1 MNSNIRIEKLILNN
15 FRNHK
20 YLKLDIT
27 KNIVLIYGQNGSG
40 KTSVLES
47 ISLFDSSNG
56 FRASNLG
63 ELVNDDYKGPL
74 EMFGVNILIRDTN
87 NFIKAG
93 IGLKKIIDKYKKII
107 SIDEKKN
114 NKEIIKKIPKI
125 YSIVPKM
132 TFLFQGNSEER
143 RNFLDQM
150 IFIIED
156 NHKKNILNYNK
167 YKNER
172 IKILKKWKINNE
184 DWLDAVE
191 KKMVSHGL
199 IICDNR
205 RNFLKKLNFILD
217 DLDIEFSSFQI
228 YLNGELDEL
237 LLEKPAIEVE
247 EIFLS
252 TLKRNREND
261 LITGR
266 THYGINKTDM
276 IVKEKKSFK
285 EAKTFSTG
293 QQKTILFSLI
303 FSFIKYLEMFPDKK
317 AIFLLDDVFSYL
329 DKNFISLVIEKLN
342 ELNVQTW
349 LTDVKG
355 DWVFENKTYKAII
368 DKINIDDK
376 RFKLNQKKI

>member
-1 MNSNIRIEKLILNN
+1 MNSNIRIKKLILNN

-56 FRASNLG
+56 FRASTLG
-63 ELVNDDYKGPL
+63 ELVNNDHKGPL

-93 IGLKKIIDKYKKII
+93 IGLKKIMDKYKKII

-132 TFLFQGNSEER
+132 TFLFQGTSGER

-156 NHKKNILNYNK
+156 NHKKNVLNYNK

-172 IKILKKWKINNE
+172 IKILKKWKVNNRE
-184 DWLDAVE
+184 WLDAVE

-205 RNFLKKLNFILD
+205 RNFLKKLNLILD
-217 DLDIEFSSFQI
+217 DLNIESSSFEV

-266 THYGINKTDM
+266 TSYGVNKTDM
-276 IVKEKKSFK
+276 IVKEKKSLK

-317 AIFLLDDVFSYL
+317 TIFLLDDVFSYL

-376 RFKLNQKKI
+376 RFKLN

>member
-56 FRASNLG
+56 FRASTLG
-63 ELVNDDYKGPL
+63 ELVNDDHKGPL

-156 NHKKNILNYNK
+156 NHKKNVLNYNK

-184 DWLDAVE
+184 EWLDAVE

-217 DLDIEFSSFQI
+217 DLDIEFSSFQV

-266 THYGINKTDM
+266 THYGVNKTDM

-376 RFKLNQKKI
+376 RFKLN

>member
-56 FRASNLG
+56 FRASTLG
-63 ELVNDDYKGPL
+63 DLVNNDHKGPL

-132 TFLFQGNSEER
+132 TFLFQGTSEER

-156 NHKKNILNYNK
+156 NHKKNVLNYNK

-172 IKILKKWKINNE
+172 IKILKKWKVNNGE
-184 DWLDAVE
+184 WLDAVE

-205 RNFLKKLNFILD
+205 RNFLKKLNLILD
-217 DLDIEFSSFQI
+217 DLDTEFSSFEV
-228 YLNGELDEL
+228 YLNGQLDEL

-376 RFKLNQKKI
+376 RFKLN

>member
-63 ELVNDDYKGPL
+63 ELVNDDHKGPL

-217 DLDIEFSSFQI
+217 DLDIEFSTFQV

-266 THYGINKTDM
+266 THYGVDKTDM

>member
-56 FRASNLG
+56 FRASTLG
-63 ELVNDDYKGPL
+63 ELVNNDHKGPL

-93 IGLKKIIDKYKKII
+93 IGLKKIMDKFKKII

-132 TFLFQGNSEER
+132 TFLFQGTSEER

-156 NHKKNILNYNK
+156 NHKKNVLNYNK

-184 DWLDAVE
+184 EWLDAVE

-217 DLDIEFSSFQI
+217 DLDIEFSTFQV

-266 THYGINKTDM
+266 THYGVNKTDM

-293 QQKTILFSLI
+293 QQKTILFLLI

-376 RFKLNQKKI
+376 RFKLN

>member
-63 ELVNDDYKGPL
+63 ELVNDDHKGPL

-217 DLDIEFSSFQI
+217 GLDIEFSSFQV

-261 LITGR
+261 LIAGR

-376 RFKLNQKKI
+376 RFKLN

>member
-63 ELVNDDYKGPL
+63 ELVNDDHKGPL

-156 NHKKNILNYNK
+156 NHKKNVLNYNK

-184 DWLDAVE
+184 EWLDAVE

-205 RNFLKKLNFILD
+205 RNFLKKLNLILD
-217 DLDIEFSSFQI
+217 DLDIESFSLQV

-261 LITGR
+261 LIAGR

-368 DKINIDDK
+368 DKINID
-376 RFKLNQKKI
+376 R

>member
-63 ELVNDDYKGPL
+63 ELVNDDHKGPL

-156 NHKKNILNYNK
+156 NHKKNVLNYNK

-184 DWLDAVE
+184 EWLDAVE

-217 DLDIEFSSFQI
+217 DLDIEFSSFQV

-266 THYGINKTDM
+266 THYGVNKTDM

-376 RFKLNQKKI
+376 RFKLN

>member
-63 ELVNDDYKGPL
+63 DLVNNDYKGPL

-132 TFLFQGNSEER
+132 TFLFQGTSEER

-156 NHKKNILNYNK
+156 NHKKNVLNYNK

-184 DWLDAVE
+184 EWLDAVE

-217 DLDIEFSSFQI
+217 DLDIEFSSFQV

-266 THYGINKTDM
+266 THYGVNKTDM

-376 RFKLNQKKI
+376 RFKLN

>member
-63 ELVNDDYKGPL
+63 ELVNDDHKGPL

-93 IGLKKIIDKYKKII
+93 IGLKKIINKYKKII

-114 NKEIIKKIPKI
+114 NKEITKKIPKI

-156 NHKKNILNYNK
+156 NHKKNVLTYNK

-184 DWLDAVE
+184 EWLDAVE

-217 DLDIEFSSFQI
+217 DLDIEFSSFQV

-266 THYGINKTDM
+266 THYGVNKTDM

-376 RFKLNQKKI
+376 RFKLN

>member
-47 ISLFDSSNG
+47 ISLFGSSNG

-63 ELVNDDYKGPL
+63 ELVNNDHKGPL

-156 NHKKNILNYNK
+156 NHKKNVLNYNK

-172 IKILKKWKINNE
+172 IKILKKWKVNNGE
-184 DWLDAVE
+184 WLDAVE

>member
-56 FRASNLG
+56 FRASALG
-63 ELVNDDYKGPL
+63 DLVNNDHKGPL

-132 TFLFQGNSEER
+132 TFLFQGTSEER

-156 NHKKNILNYNK
+156 NHKKNVLNYNK

-217 DLDIEFSSFQI
+217 DLDIEFSSFQV

-261 LITGR
+261 LIAGR

-376 RFKLNQKKI
+376 RFKLN

>member
-63 ELVNDDYKGPL
+63 ELVNDDYEGPL

-114 NKEIIKKIPKI
+114 NKEITKKIPKI

-132 TFLFQGNSEER
+132 TFLFQGTSEER

-156 NHKKNILNYNK
+156 NHKKNVLNYNK

-172 IKILKKWKINNE
+172 IKILKKWKVNNGE
-184 DWLDAVE
+184 WLDAVE

-205 RNFLKKLNFILD
+205 RNFLKKLNLILD
-217 DLDIEFSSFQI
+217 DLDIESFSLQV

-252 TLKRNREND
+252 TLKRNRESD

-266 THYGINKTDM
+266 TSYGVNKTDM

-376 RFKLNQKKI
+376 RFKLN

>member
-1 MNSNIRIEKLILNN
+1 MNSNIRIKKLILNN

-56 FRASNLG
+56 FRASALG
-63 ELVNDDYKGPL
+63 DLVNNDHKGPL

-114 NKEIIKKIPKI
+114 NKEITKKIPKI

-132 TFLFQGNSEER
+132 TFLFQGTSEER

-156 NHKKNILNYNK
+156 NHKKNVLNYNK

-172 IKILKKWKINNE
+172 IKILKKWKVNNGE
-184 DWLDAVE
+184 WLDAVE

-217 DLDIEFSSFQI
+217 DLDIEFSSFQV

-266 THYGINKTDM
+266 THYGVNKTDM

-376 RFKLNQKKI
+376 RFKLN

>member
-63 ELVNDDYKGPL
+63 ELVNDDHKGPL

-114 NKEIIKKIPKI
+114 NKEITKKIPKI

-132 TFLFQGNSEER
+132 TFLFQGTSEER
-143 RNFLDQM
+143 RSFLDQM

-156 NHKKNILNYNK
+156 NHKKNVLNYNK

-172 IKILKKWKINNE
+172 IKILKKWKVNNGE
-184 DWLDAVE
+184 WLDAVE

-205 RNFLKKLNFILD
+205 RNFLKKLNLILD
-217 DLDIEFSSFQI
+217 DLDIESFSLQV

-252 TLKRNREND
+252 TLKRNRESD

-266 THYGINKTDM
+266 TSYGVNKTDM

-376 RFKLNQKKI
+376 RFKLN

>member
-63 ELVNDDYKGPL
+63 ELVNDDHKGPL

-114 NKEIIKKIPKI
+114 NKEITKKIPKI

-132 TFLFQGNSEER
+132 TFLFQGTSEER

-156 NHKKNILNYNK
+156 NHKKNVLNYNK

-172 IKILKKWKINNE
+172 IKILKKWKVNNGE
-184 DWLDAVE
+184 WLDAVE

-205 RNFLKKLNFILD
+205 RNFLKKLNLILD
-217 DLDIEFSSFQI
+217 DLDIESFSLQV

-252 TLKRNREND
+252 TLKRNRESD

-266 THYGINKTDM
+266 TSYGVNKTDM

-376 RFKLNQKKI
+376 RFKLN

>member
-56 FRASNLG
+56 FRASTLG
-63 ELVNDDYKGPL
+63 ELVNNDHKGPL

-93 IGLKKIIDKYKKII
+93 IGLKKIMDKFKKII

-132 TFLFQGNSEER
+132 TFLFQGTSEER

-156 NHKKNILNYNK
+156 NHKKNVLNYNK

-184 DWLDAVE
+184 EWLDAVE

-217 DLDIEFSSFQI
+217 DLDIEFSSFQV

-266 THYGINKTDM
+266 THYGVNKTDM

-293 QQKTILFSLI
+293 QQKTILFLLI

-355 DWVFENKTYKAII
+355 DWVFENKTYKAFI

-376 RFKLNQKKI
+376 RFKLN

>member
-56 FRASNLG
+56 FRASALG
-63 ELVNDDYKGPL
+63 DLVNNDHKGPL

-205 RNFLKKLNFILD
+205 RNFLKKLNLILD
-217 DLDIEFSSFQI
+217 DLDIESFSFQV

-252 TLKRNREND
+252 TLKKNREND
-261 LITGR
+261 FITGR
-266 THYGINKTDM
+266 TSYGVNKTDM

-376 RFKLNQKKI
+376 RFKLN

>member
-184 DWLDAVE
+184 EWLDAVE

-205 RNFLKKLNFILD
+205 RNF
-217 DLDIEFSSFQI
+217 
-228 YLNGELDEL
+228 
-237 LLEKPAIEVE
+237 
-247 EIFLS
+247 
-252 TLKRNREND
+252 
-261 LITGR
+261 
-266 THYGINKTDM
+266 
-276 IVKEKKSFK
+276 
-285 EAKTFSTG
+285 
-293 QQKTILFSLI
+293 
-303 FSFIKYLEMFPDKK
+303 
-317 AIFLLDDVFSYL
+317 
-329 DKNFISLVIEKLN
+329 
-342 ELNVQTW
+342 
-349 LTDVKG
+349 
-355 DWVFENKTYKAII
+355 
-368 DKINIDDK
+368 
-376 RFKLNQKKI
+376 

>member
-63 ELVNDDYKGPL
+63 ELVNDDYEGPL
-74 EMFGVNILIRDTN
+74 EMFGVNILIRDKN

-114 NKEIIKKIPKI
+114 NKEITKKIPKI

-132 TFLFQGNSEER
+132 TFLFQGTSEER

-156 NHKKNILNYNK
+156 NHKKNVLNYNK

-172 IKILKKWKINNE
+172 IKILKKWKVNNGE
-184 DWLDAVE
+184 WLDAVE

-205 RNFLKKLNFILD
+205 RNFLKKLNLILD
-217 DLDIEFSSFQI
+217 DLDIESFSLQV

-252 TLKRNREND
+252 TLKRNRESD

-266 THYGINKTDM
+266 TSYGVNKTDM

-376 RFKLNQKKI
+376 RFKLN

>member
-63 ELVNDDYKGPL
+63 ELVNNDHKGPL

-114 NKEIIKKIPKI
+114 NKEITKKIPKI

-132 TFLFQGNSEER
+132 TFLFQGTSEER

-156 NHKKNILNYNK
+156 NHKKNVLNYNK

-184 DWLDAVE
+184 EWLDAVE

-205 RNFLKKLNFILD
+205 RNFLKKLNLILD
-217 DLDIEFSSFQI
+217 DLDIESFSFQV

-266 THYGINKTDM
+266 THYGVNKTDM

-293 QQKTILFSLI
+293 QQKTILFLLI

-376 RFKLNQKKI
+376 RFKLN

>member
-1 MNSNIRIEKLILNN
+1 MNSNIRIEKLTLNN

-56 FRASNLG
+56 FRASTLG
-63 ELVNDDYKGPL
+63 ELVNTDHKGPL

-93 IGLKKIIDKYKKII
+93 IGLKKIMDKYKKII

-132 TFLFQGNSEER
+132 TFLFQGTSEER

-156 NHKKNILNYNK
+156 NHKKNVLNYNK

-184 DWLDAVE
+184 EWLDAVE

-205 RNFLKKLNFILD
+205 RNFLKKLNFILH
-217 DLDIEFSSFQI
+217 DLDIEFSTFQV

-266 THYGINKTDM
+266 THYGVNKTDM

-293 QQKTILFSLI
+293 QQKTILFLLI

-376 RFKLNQKKI
+376 RFKLN

>member
-63 ELVNDDYKGPL
+63 ELVNDDHKGPL
-74 EMFGVNILIRDTN
+74 EMFGVNILIRDKN

-217 DLDIEFSSFQI
+217 DLDIEFSSFQV

>member
-47 ISLFDSSNG
+47 ISLFDSGNG

-63 ELVNDDYKGPL
+63 ELVNDDHKGPL
-74 EMFGVNILIRDTN
+74 EMFGVNILIRNTN

-217 DLDIEFSSFQI
+217 GLDIEFSSFQV

-376 RFKLNQKKI
+376 RFKLN

>member
-1 MNSNIRIEKLILNN
+1 MNSNIRIKKLILNN

-56 FRASNLG
+56 FRASALG
-63 ELVNDDYKGPL
+63 DLVNNDHKGPL

-114 NKEIIKKIPKI
+114 NKEITKKIPKI

-132 TFLFQGNSEER
+132 TFLFQGTSEER

-156 NHKKNILNYNK
+156 NHKKNVLNYNK

-172 IKILKKWKINNE
+172 IKILKKWKVNNGE
-184 DWLDAVE
+184 WLDAVE

-205 RNFLKKLNFILD
+205 RNFLKKLNLILD
-217 DLDIEFSSFQI
+217 DLDIESFSLQV

-266 THYGINKTDM
+266 TSYGVNKTDM

-376 RFKLNQKKI
+376 RFKLN

>member
-63 ELVNDDYKGPL
+63 ELVNDDYEGPL

>member
-56 FRASNLG
+56 FRASALG
-63 ELVNDDYKGPL
+63 DLVNNDHKGPL

-114 NKEIIKKIPKI
+114 NKEITKKIPKI

-132 TFLFQGNSEER
+132 TFLFQGTSEER

-156 NHKKNILNYNK
+156 NHKKNVLNYNK

-172 IKILKKWKINNE
+172 IKILKKWKINNGE
-184 DWLDAVE
+184 WLDAVE

-205 RNFLKKLNFILD
+205 RNFLKKLNLILD
-217 DLDIEFSSFQI
+217 DLDIEFSSFQV

-266 THYGINKTDM
+266 TSYGVNKTDM

-293 QQKTILFSLI
+293 QQKTILFLLI

-376 RFKLNQKKI
+376 RFKLN

>member
-56 FRASNLG
+56 FRASTLG
-63 ELVNDDYKGPL
+63 ELVNDDHKGPL

-132 TFLFQGNSEER
+132 TFLFQGTSEER

-156 NHKKNILNYNK
+156 NHKKNVLNYNK

-217 DLDIEFSSFQI
+217 DLDIEFSSFQV

-266 THYGINKTDM
+266 THYGVNKTDM

-293 QQKTILFSLI
+293 QQKTILFLLI

-376 RFKLNQKKI
+376 RFKLN

>member
-63 ELVNDDYKGPL
+63 ELVNNDHKGPL

-114 NKEIIKKIPKI
+114 NNKEIIKKIPKI

-132 TFLFQGNSEER
+132 TFLFQGTSEER

-156 NHKKNILNYNK
+156 NHKKNVLNYNK

-184 DWLDAVE
+184 EWLDAVE

-217 DLDIEFSSFQI
+217 DLDIEFSSFQV

-266 THYGINKTDM
+266 THYGVNKTDM

-293 QQKTILFSLI
+293 QQKTILFLLI

-376 RFKLNQKKI
+376 RFKLN

>member
-56 FRASNLG
+56 FRASTLG
-63 ELVNDDYKGPL
+63 ELVNDDHKGPL

-156 NHKKNILNYNK
+156 NHKKNVLNYNK

-217 DLDIEFSSFQI
+217 DLDIEFSSFQV

-266 THYGINKTDM
+266 THYGVNKTDM

-376 RFKLNQKKI
+376 RFKLN